1 MFNYVRIDALISMY
15 KSNFVETFITNFV
28 DPIYY
33 VCIDA
38 PKLAY
43 FRCYSWLWYFLAV
56 AKSILIWGQSSTKN
70 LQATIYLMYRGAA
83 EIRKYLIASSNI
95 DDTMEFIKNSRS
107 WTKVSFGDE
116 YWHHFVVL
124 ATYPVVDTRYREN
137 SLTVLAVTNFDA
149 DIIINHALKQ
159 NVDIVVTDKDPEL
172 QGKLKKLGIEFTD
185 IAFVTDDDKMLREIH
200 NLTVLFPTYDYAPQL
215 GYSDQGL
222 ATQQDSP
229 WYNDDCSWTMV
240 EIDKRLP
247 LPMFICSNTVGNKVK
262 MITDR
267 YGSSIAINDDNTHN
281 FVAITHQVVM
291 GIPLHKIPQVR
302 MHIKGVDIN
311 GIEPIDFA
319 EGGHPHI
326 LVITIEG
333 GGRTDDACITDNV
346 CVRHSKEKSHLI
358 AKGKTRDDAIASF
371 AKVPLGKEEI
381 PRLAMP

>member
-1 MFNYVRIDALISMY
+1 
-15 KSNFVETFITNFV
+15 
-28 DPIYY
+28 
-33 VCIDA
+33 
-38 PKLAY
+38 
-43 FRCYSWLWYFLAV
+43 V
-56 AKSILIWGQSSTKN
+56 A
-70 LQATIYLMYRGAA
+70 
-83 EIRKYLIASSNI
+83 
-95 DDTMEFIKNSRS
+95 
-107 WTKVSFGDE
+107 
-116 YWHHFVVL
+116 
-124 ATYPVVDTRYREN
+124 
-137 SLTVLAVTNFDA
+137 NFDA
-149 DIIINHALKQ
+149 DIIINHAQKQ

>member
-1 MFNYVRIDALISMY
+1 VISIA
-15 KSNFVETFITNFV
+15 V
-28 DPIYY
+28 
-33 VCIDA
+33 
-38 PKLAY
+38 PKLA
-43 FRCYSWLWYFLAV
+43 FLWCEFMSCMWAV
-56 AKSILIWGQSSTKN
+56 AKSTLIWCLSSTKN
-70 LQATIYLMYRGAA
+70 LQATRYDENRGV
-83 EIRKYLIASSNI
+83 EGIRKYLITSINI
-95 DDTMEFIKNSRS
+95 DDTVEFIEKSRS
-107 WTKVSFGDE
+107 WTKVRHGDE
-116 YWHHFVVL
+116 YWHDFFIL
-124 ATYPVVDTRYREN
+124 ATYPVDDMRYYKI
-137 SLTVLAVTNFDA
+137 LHTTVFAVTNFDA
-149 DIIINHALKQ
+149 DIIINYAQKQ
-159 NVDIVVTDKDPEL
+159 NVSAVVTDKDPEL
-172 QGKLKKLGIEFTD
+172 QGELKKLGIEFID

-200 NLTVLFPTYDYAPQL
+200 NLIVPFPTYEYAPQL

-229 WYNDDCSWTMV
+229 WYNDDCSWTIV

-247 LPMFICSNTVGNKVK
+247 LPMSICSNTVGNKAK

-311 GIEPIDFA
+311 GIEPIDFV

-346 CVRHSKEKSHLI
+346 CVRHSKGKSHLI
-358 AKGKTRDDAIASF
+358 AKGKTRDDAIASV

-381 PRLAMP
+381 LRLAMP